1 MKKDSGL
8 ETIGS
13 DVIREVED
21 NSELIHKKKE
31 DTTLIVI
38 IEAYIPWFGGKVS
51 LCWLLEVSE
60 LTKSLWASSF
70 EAETTIFTK
79 A

>member
-38 IEAYIPWFGGKVS
+38 IEAYIP
-51 LCWLLEVSE
+51 
-60 LTKSLWASSF
+60 
-70 EAETTIFTK
+70 
-79 A
+79 